1 MFPLGSVLFP
11 HMPLALRVFEDRYL
25 VMLSRVL
32 QEEPSEFGVVLIE
45 RGQEVGGGE
54 KRFSVGTVATIV
66 RLDAEEGVVGL
77 IAQGGRRFA
86 ITTWLDEDPHPQA
99 EVEVLPDLEWDDD
112 HAELLVR
119 ADEVVRRALAL
130 ASEFTESMWSPD
142 IELSDDPI
150 ESAWQLAAIAPL
162 GPIDQF
168 ALVRSE
174 SVRGLLDSLIT
185 LTLAATETLT
195 MAWTDD
201 ESPGAEDGEPGG
213 F

>member
-32 QEEPSEFGVVLIE
+32 QDEPSEFGVVLIE

-54 KRFSVGTVATIV
+54 KRFSVGTIATIV
-66 RLDAEEGVVGL
+66 QLDTEEGAVGL
-77 IAQGGRRFA
+77 LAQGGRRVT
-86 ITTWLDEDPHPQA
+86 ITRWLDEDPYPQA
-99 EVEVLPDLEWDDD
+99 EAELLPDFEWDDGD
-112 HAELLVR
+112 AELLAR
-119 ADEVVRRALAL
+119 ANEVVRRALAL
-130 ASEFTESMWSPD
+130 ASEFTESLWSPD
-142 IELSDDPI
+142 VELSGDPV

-168 ALVRSE
+168 ALLRSE
-174 SVRGLLDSLIT
+174 SVRDLLDGVIT
-185 LTLAATETLT
+185 LTLAASETLT

-201 ESPGAEDGEPGG
+201 EAPDAADDEPRDR
-213 F
+213 